1 MKVSKLKM
9 VTCKTATAPQWNEL
23 MLYLRQHYKSDM
35 IELSDYL
42 TDYDYDDIR
51 EALIEYGIEDW
62 LEDNDL
68 MPGDEYEGE
77 YFDPIDFE
85 FDWPYYGKAIQE
97 SKMDDLTVNFDN
109 DTYKNL
115 KSFAEDEPDWE
126 EFFDEKFAEM
136 LK

>member
-1 MKVSKLKM
+1 MITS
-9 VTCKTATAPQWNEL
+9 KTATANQWNEL
-23 MLYLRQHYKSDM
+23 MLYLRQHYKSDI

-42 TDYDYDDIR
+42 TDYDYDDIH

-62 LEDNDL
+62 LSEQGLLPIN
-68 MPGDEYEGE
+68 GYEEE
-77 YFDPIDFE
+77 YFDLTDFE
-85 FDWPYYGKAIQE
+85 FDWPYYEEAIQE

-115 KSFAEDEPDWE
+115 KQFAEDESDWE

-136 LK
+136 TK

>member
-1 MKVSKLKM
+1 M

-77 YFDPIDFE
+77 YFDPTDFE
-85 FDWPYYGKAIQE
+85 FDWPYYDEAIQE
-97 SKMDDLTVNFDN
+97 SKMDDITVNFDN

-115 KSFAEDEPDWE
+115 KSFTKDESDWE

-136 LK
+136 TK

>member
-1 MKVSKLKM
+1 M

-62 LEDNDL
+62 LTDNNL
-68 MPGDEYEGE
+68 MPGNEYEEE
-77 YFDPIDFE
+77 YFDPTDFE
-85 FDWPYYGKAIQE
+85 FDWPYYEEAIQE

-115 KSFAEDEPDWE
+115 KSFTKDESDWE

-136 LK
+136 TK

>member
-1 MKVSKLKM
+1 M

-62 LEDNDL
+62 LTDNNL
-68 MPGDEYEGE
+68 MPGNEYEEE
-77 YFDPIDFE
+77 YFDLTDFE
-85 FDWPYYGKAIQE
+85 FDWPYYDEAIQE

-115 KSFAEDEPDWE
+115 KQFASEESDWE

-136 LK
+136 AK

>member
-1 MKVSKLKM
+1 MITS
-9 VTCKTATAPQWNEL
+9 KTATANQWNEL

-42 TDYDYDDIR
+42 TDYDYDDIH

-62 LEDNDL
+62 LSEQGLLPRN
-68 MPGDEYEGE
+68 EYEAE
-77 YFDPIDFE
+77 YFDLTDFE
-85 FDWPYYGKAIQE
+85 FDWPYYDEAIQE

-115 KSFAEDEPDWE
+115 KQFASEESDWE

>member
-1 MKVSKLKM
+1 M

-62 LEDNDL
+62 LTDNNL
-68 MPGDEYEGE
+68 MPGNEYEEE
-77 YFDPIDFE
+77 YFDPTDFE
-85 FDWPYYGKAIQE
+85 FDWPYYEEAIQE
-97 SKMDDLTVNFDN
+97 SKMDDLTVNFNN

-115 KSFAEDEPDWE
+115 KSFVEDESDWE

-136 LK
+136 VK

>member
-1 MKVSKLKM
+1 M

-23 MLYLRQHYKSDM
+23 MHYLRQHYKSDM
-35 IELSDYL
+35 IELSEYL

-62 LEDNDL
+62 LLDEGYITYSTYDL
-68 MPGDEYEGE
+68 NELNLTDYKN
-77 YFDPIDFE
+77 
-85 FDWPYYGKAIQE
+85 DWPDYDKAIQE
-97 SKMDDLTVNFDN
+97 SKMDDITVNFDN

-115 KSFAEDEPDWE
+115 KSFAEDESDWE

-136 LK
+136 VK

>member
-1 MKVSKLKM
+1 MI
-9 VTCKTATAPQWNEL
+9 TCKTATANQWNEL
-23 MLYLRQHYKSDM
+23 MLYLRQHYKADM

-42 TDYDYDDIR
+42 TDYDYSDIC

-62 LEDNDL
+62 LVDNDL
-68 MPGDEYEGE
+68 MPRNESESE
-77 YFDPIDFE
+77 YFDMTDFE
-85 FDWPYYGKAIQE
+85 FDWPYYEEAIQE

-115 KSFAEDEPDWE
+115 KQFASEESDWE

-136 LK
+136 VK

>member
-1 MKVSKLKM
+1 M
-9 VTCKTATAPQWNEL
+9 VTCKTATASQWNEL

-62 LEDNDL
+62 LTDNNL
-68 MPGDEYEGE
+68 MPGNEYEEE
-77 YFDPIDFE
+77 YFDPTDFE
-85 FDWPYYGKAIQE
+85 FDWPYYEEAIQE
-97 SKMDDLTVNFDN
+97 SKMDDLTVNFNN

-115 KSFAEDEPDWE
+115 KSFAEDESDWE

-136 LK
+136 AK

>member
-1 MKVSKLKM
+1 M

-62 LEDNDL
+62 LTDNNL
-68 MPGDEYEGE
+68 MPGNEYKEE
-77 YFDPIDFE
+77 YFDPTDFE
-85 FDWPYYGKAIQE
+85 FDWPYYEEAIQE
-97 SKMDDLTVNFDN
+97 SKMDDLTVNFNN

-115 KSFAEDEPDWE
+115 KSFVEDESDWE

-136 LK
+136 VK